1 MKSAGCRDE
10 AATTGLADYAAVV
23 SDGPSTCQHCGARHG
38 PEVKTCPRTDESMTS
53 PGLLDRQL
61 DRYRVQAL
69 LGTGSF
75 SAVYRA
81 QHVHTGALVA
91 LKVLKRKLESTGD
104 DTVVERF
111 LREARSAATVGS
123 EHIVH
128 VVDAGR
134 TNEGLTFLAL
144 EYLEGEGLDAI
155 EERGPVPLPR
165 AVDLGLQVLE
175 GLAAT
180 HRAGIIHRDMKPA
193 NVFVVQ
199 RSGRDFVKL
208 LDFGISKIHAEDV
221 RALTMT
227 GVAMGTPSFMAPE
240 QFVDAKSVDERAD
253 LYSVAVMLF
262 ELLAGRKPLISASYA
277 EAVMN
282 ARFEEP
288 PALWTV
294 APTVSKAISD
304 CVMKGLAKK
313 KEQRWASATEFAT
326 ALTSALNER
335 TRQAAQRPLPPNAE
349 PRTVLDS
356 PPPPAWQAKTV
367 LDAKPAPPRPPVN
380 EPTIPPEAA
389 AFLRPV
395 VPHWLLVV
403 IALAVIGG
411 LIALFVDSPAPAPL
425 PTPSPS
431 KLEEDHAPPSEPV
444 LKPEPVPIKPTKR
457 R

>member
-1 MKSAGCRDE
+1 
-10 AATTGLADYAAVV
+10 
-23 SDGPSTCQHCGARHG
+23 
-38 PEVKTCPRTDESMTS
+38 MTS
-53 PGLLDRQL
+53 PGLLEHQL
-61 DRYRVQAL
+61 DRYRIQAL

-91 LKVLKRKLESTGD
+91 LKVLKRKLESMGD

-134 TNEGLTFLAL
+134 TNDGLTFLAL

-155 EERGPVPLPR
+155 QERGPVPLPR

-180 HRAGIIHRDMKPA
+180 HQAGIIHRDMKPA
-193 NVFVVQ
+193 NVFVIQ
-199 RSGRDFVKL
+199 RGGRDFVKL

-240 QFVDAKSVDERAD
+240 QFVDAKTVDERAD

-294 APTVSKAISD
+294 APTVSKTISD
-304 CVMKGLAKK
+304 VVMKGLAKK
-313 KEQRWASATEFAT
+313 KEQRWASATEFAA

-349 PRTVLDS
+349 QRTVLDS
-356 PPPPAWQAKTV
+356 PAPPAWQAKTV
-367 LDAKPAPPRPPVN
+367 LDAKPAPPQPPVN

-395 VPHWLLVV
+395 VPYWLLVV

-411 LIALFVDSPAPAPL
+411 LVALFSQSSTPAPQPA
-425 PTPSPS
+425 PSPS
-431 KLEEDHAPPSEPV
+431 KLEEDPAPSPEPV
-444 LKPEPVPIKPTKR
+444 LKPVPVKPTKR

>member
-1 MKSAGCRDE
+1 
-10 AATTGLADYAAVV
+10 
-23 SDGPSTCQHCGARHG
+23 
-38 PEVKTCPRTDESMTS
+38 MTA
-53 PGLLDRQL
+53 PGLLEHQL

-155 EERGPVPLPR
+155 QERGPVPLPR
-165 AVDLGLQVLE
+165 AVDLGLQALE

-193 NVFVVQ
+193 NVFVIQ
-199 RSGRDFVKL
+199 RGGRDFVKL

-240 QFVDAKSVDERAD
+240 QFVDAKTVDERAD

-262 ELLAGRKPLISASYA
+262 ELLAGRKPLISRSYA

-294 APTVSKAISD
+294 APTVSKTISD
-304 CVMKGLAKK
+304 VVMKGLAKK

-335 TRQAAQRPLPPNAE
+335 TRQAAQRPLPQNAE
-349 PRTVLDS
+349 PRTVLDA
-356 PPPPAWQAKTV
+356 PPAPAWQAKTV
-367 LDAKPAPPRPPVN
+367 LDGTPAPAQPPTN

-395 VPHWLLVV
+395 VPRWLLVAMV
-403 IALAVIGG
+403 LAVIGG
-411 LIALFVDSPAPAPL
+411 LVAAFSQRSTPAPL
-425 PTPSPS
+425 PPPSPS
-431 KLEEDHAPPSEPV
+431 KLQEDHAPPLEPV
-444 LKPEPVPIKPTKR
+444 LKPVPVKPTKR